1 MRQWIGAIALLFT
14 ICAIAAF
21 VVVSAISIA
30 EASLRLRMAFDGA
43 YDGLYVNSML
53 PCDRLELIPCY

>member
-1 MRQWIGAIALLFT
+1 MRHWIGALALLFT

-30 EASLRLRMAFDGA
+30 EASLRLRLAIDGA
-43 YDGLYVNSML
+43 HEGLFASSIW
-53 PCDRLELIPCY
+53 PCDPIQAIPCY